1 MVVALTLIA
10 AFLFALA
17 ATLQQKGALNLP
29 TISLSDPKSIARLAG
44 QKVWLLGL
52 LCVIAADVFQA
63 AALDHGRLVIVQ
75 PLLVT
80 TVVFALP
87 LGYVLT
93 RQPVGRPEILGSITI
108 VLGLALFTIFGAP
121 AGGRDNAPGG
131 EWAAA
136 ILVIGAVCGLLL
148 TFGNRGG
155 PSTKAAV
162 YGTASGMLFGLAAAL
177 AKPTVE
183 ELHDGL
189 SVVLSYWETY
199 ALMVA
204 GVLAFALQQVSLG
217 TGRLAPSVA
226 TVCVANP
233 VVGILIGT
241 LLLEE
246 RLQRPTWHV
255 VVAVI
260 GLGLALVGAV
270 VISFAHEGRTESAPA
285 AEPAPVPAE

>member
-1 MVVALTLIA
+1 MVVALTLVA

-29 TISLSDPKSIARLAG
+29 SVSLSDPASIARLAG
-44 QKVWLLGL
+44 QRMWLLGTV
-52 LCVIAADVFQA
+52 CVVAADAFQA
-63 AALDHGRLVIVQ
+63 AALDRGRLVIVQ

-93 RQPVGRPEILGSITI
+93 KQRVGAREVFGSIVI
-108 VLGLALFTIFGAP
+108 VFGLALFTIFGAP
-121 AGGRDNAPGG
+121 AGGRNNAPGG

-136 ILVIGAVCGLLL
+136 IVVIGAACGLLL
-148 TFGNRGG
+148 AFGKRGG
-155 PSTKAAV
+155 PSVKAAV

-183 ELHDGL
+183 ELHQGL
-189 SVVLSYWETY
+189 GVVLSDWETY
-199 ALMVA
+199 ALAAA
-204 GVLAFALQQVSLG
+204 GVMAFVLQQVSLG

-246 RLQRPTWHV
+246 RLARPAWHV
-255 VVAVI
+255 AVAIV
-260 GLGLALVGAV
+260 GLGFALWGAV
-270 VISFAHEGRTESAPA
+270 MISFAHEGAGADEPAAAPA
-285 AEPAPVPAE
+285 PA